1 MWEPDPGLEPDEEFR
16 NKKLWLYGIDSP
28 VYDAETVIEVS
39 PGNPIDNYTPNVWAK
54 KVYHWSDGTTS
65 ESYLLP
71 WGESCGWYDCNKTY
85 YVDGAPDEHM
95 CWAGASSSILHWWLE
110 QNKEYVAA
118 YDAKYGNEPE
128 FEKYPRPSA
137 AFSPSSKSAIFK
149 LFVDNFYD
157 RAAGEGVNW
166 FISGRPGNTSGIKN
180 PAMQDCPGYFSRVFE
195 MSDLVLT
202 RNGAISKSRFNQI
215 IKQALKNRQALQF
228 TINGNHAMAI
238 WGAEF
243 DDEGYVDYIYYVDNN
258 DGDQNPLGAA
268 CIRKDI
274 TYKEDDLMGLKDQTF
289 MGGSVRISA
298 LDVVDLRRD
307 IWRQAFPDVQP
318 ED

>member
-1 MWEPDPGLEPDEEFR
+1 
-16 NKKLWLYGIDSP
+16 
-28 VYDAETVIEVS
+28 
-39 PGNPIDNYTPNVWAK
+39 
-54 KVYHWSDGTTS
+54 
-65 ESYLLP
+65 
-71 WGESCGWYDCNKTY
+71 
-85 YVDGAPDEHM
+85 
-95 CWAGASSSILHWWLE
+95 
-110 QNKEYVAA
+110 
-118 YDAKYGNEPE
+118 
-128 FEKYPRPSA
+128 
-137 AFSPSSKSAIFK
+137 
-149 LFVDNFYD
+149 
-157 RAAGEGVNW
+157 
-166 FISGRPGNTSGIKN
+166 
-180 PAMQDCPGYFSRVFE
+180 
-195 MSDLVLT
+195 
-202 RNGAISKSRFNQI
+202 
-215 IKQALKNRQALQF
+215 
-228 TINGNHAMAI
+228 MAI